1 MPEKISLSS
10 HGDRVKQAS
19 MGPTVAPPRLNLPT
33 SKKGGFTI
41 FEDEAFK
48 VKDGNKNCENW

>member
-1 MPEKISLSS
+1 
-10 HGDRVKQAS
+10 